1 MHAPGQPAGE
11 DGLMPLLKGG
21 IVLVDYDTGAIR
33 RLIPLQYNPET
44 LTRTLQVQGV
54 GPESGPHVDQMR
66 LKGPPIETYKLEAA
80 LDAADQLE
88 SGDPLAIASG
98 IQPQLAA
105 LETVIYPT
113 STQLQQANARAQ
125 SGTLEIVPMDAP
137 LTLFVWSKERIVPV
151 KITEFSITEEMFDSN
166 LNPIRA
172 KVSLGLRVLTID
184 DVDFSSVA
192 GSIYLTYQQ
201 RKEHLAASAP
211 PGLLSTFGINAVLS

>member
-1 MHAPGQPAGE
+1 MT
-11 DGLMPLLKGG
+11 LLKAG
-21 IVLVDYDTGAIR
+21 IILVDYATGAVR

-66 LKGPPIETYKLEAA
+66 LKGPPIETFKLDAA
-80 LDAADQLE
+80 LDGTDRLAQ
-88 SGDPLAIASG
+88 GDPLTVSAG
-98 IQPQLAA
+98 ISPDLAA

-113 STQLQQANARAQ
+113 TAQLQQAQARTR

-137 LTLFVWSKERIVPV
+137 LVLFVWGKQRIVPV
-151 KITEFSITEEMFDSN
+151 KITEFSVTEEMFDSA

-172 KVSLGLRVLTID
+172 KVTLGLRVLTVDDID
-184 DVDFSSVA
+184 FDSVG

-201 RKEHLAASAP
+201 RKEQLAAKARGGSMSA
-211 PGLLSTFGINAVLS
+211 FGIPGVLR

>member
-1 MHAPGQPAGE
+1 
-11 DGLMPLLKGG
+11 MPLLKGG
-21 IVLVDYDTGAIR
+21 IVLVDYNTGAVQ

-66 LKGPPIETYKLEAA
+66 LKGPPIETFKLEAD
-80 LDAADQLE
+80 LDASDQLGA
-88 SGDPLAIASG
+88 GDPLATAAG

-113 STQLQQANARAQ
+113 STQLQQANAMAQ
-125 SGTLEIVPMDAP
+125 AGTLEIVPMDAP
-137 LTLFVWSKERIVPV
+137 LTLFVWSKERVVPV

-172 KVSLGLRVLTID
+172 KVSLGLRVLTVD

-201 RKEHLAASAP
+201 RKEQLAASAP
-211 PGLLSTFGINAVLS
+211 AGSLAAFGISGVLS

>member
-1 MHAPGQPAGE
+1 
-11 DGLMPLLKGG
+11 MPLLKGG
-21 IVLVDYDTGAIR
+21 IVLVDYNTGAVQ

-66 LKGPPIETYKLEAA
+66 LKGPPVETFKLEAE
-80 LDAADQLE
+80 LDATDQLE
-88 SGDPLAIASG
+88 TGDPLATASG

-113 STQLQQANARAQ
+113 STQLQQANAMTQA
-125 SGTLEIVPMDAP
+125 GTLEIVPMDAP
-137 LTLFVWSKERIVPV
+137 LTLFVWSKERVVPV
-151 KITEFSITEEMFDSN
+151 KITEFSITEEMFDSS

-201 RKEHLAASAP
+201 RKEQLAASAP
-211 PGLLSTFGINAVLS
+211 AGSLAAFGISGVLS

>member
-1 MHAPGQPAGE
+1 
-11 DGLMPLLKGG
+11 MPLLKGG
-21 IVLVDYDTGAIR
+21 IVLVDYNTGAVQ

-66 LKGPPIETYKLEAA
+66 LKGPPIETFKLEAA
-80 LDAADQLE
+80 LDATDQLDV
-88 SGDPLAIASG
+88 GDPLATASG

-125 SGTLEIVPMDAP
+125 AGTLEIVPMDAP

-151 KITEFSITEEMFDSN
+151 KITEFSITEEMFDSK

-172 KVSLGLRVLTID
+172 KVNLGLRVLTID
-184 DVDFSSVA
+184 DIDFSSVA

-201 RKEHLAASAP
+201 RKEQLAASAP
-211 PGLLSTFGINAVLS
+211 AGSLSAFGISGVLS

>member
-1 MHAPGQPAGE
+1 
-11 DGLMPLLKGG
+11 MPLLKGG
-21 IVLVDYDTGAIR
+21 IVLVDYDTGAVR

-66 LKGPPIETYKLEAA
+66 LKGPPIETFKLEAA
-80 LDAADQLE
+80 LDATDALDTD
-88 SGDPLAIASG
+88 DPLATASG

-113 STQLQQANARAQ
+113 TSQLQQANARAQ

-137 LTLFVWSKERIVPV
+137 LTLFVWSKNRVVPV

-172 KVSLGLRVLTID
+172 KINLGLRVLTID
-184 DVDFSSVA
+184 DIDFSSVA

-201 RKEHLAASAP
+201 RKEQLAASAP
-211 PGLLSTFGINAVLS
+211 AGSLSAFGITTGAV

>member
-1 MHAPGQPAGE
+1 
-11 DGLMPLLKGG
+11 MPLLKGG
-21 IVLVDYDTGAIR
+21 LVLVDYNTGAVQ

-54 GPESGPHVDQMR
+54 GPESGPHVDQVR
-66 LKGPPIETYKLEAA
+66 LKGPPIETFKLEAD
-80 LDAADQLE
+80 LDATDLLDT
-88 SGDPLAIASG
+88 GDPLTTASG

-113 STQLQQANARAQ
+113 STQLQQANALAQ
-125 SGTLEIVPMDAP
+125 AGTLEIVPMDAL
-137 LTLFVWSKERIVPV
+137 LTLFVWSKERVVPV

-184 DVDFSSVA
+184 DIDFTSVA

-201 RKEHLAASAP
+201 RKEQLAASAP
-211 PGLLSTFGINAVLS
+211 AGSLSAFGLSGVPS

>member
-1 MHAPGQPAGE
+1 
-11 DGLMPLLKGG
+11 MPLLKGG
-21 IVLVDYDTGAIR
+21 LVLVDYNTGAVQ

-54 GPESGPHVDQMR
+54 GPESGPHVDQLR
-66 LKGPPIETYKLEAA
+66 LKGPPVETFKLEAE
-80 LDAADQLE
+80 LDATDLLDA
-88 SGDPLAIASG
+88 GDPLATASG

-113 STQLQQANARAQ
+113 NTQLQQANALTQA
-125 SGTLEIVPMDAP
+125 GTLEIVPMDAP
-137 LTLFVWSKERIVPV
+137 LTLFVWSKERVVPV

-184 DVDFSSVA
+184 DIDFTSVA

-201 RKEHLAASAP
+201 RKEQLAASAP
-211 PGLLSTFGINAVLS
+211 AGSLSAFGLSGVPR

>member
-1 MHAPGQPAGE
+1 
-11 DGLMPLLKGG
+11 MPLLKGG
-21 IVLVDYDTGAIR
+21 LVLVDYNTGAVQ

-66 LKGPPIETYKLEAA
+66 LKGPPIETFKLEAD
-80 LDAADQLE
+80 LDATDLLDT
-88 SGDPLAIASG
+88 GDPLATASG

-113 STQLQQANARAQ
+113 STQLQQANALAQ
-125 SGTLEIVPMDAP
+125 AGTLEIVPMDTP
-137 LTLFVWSKERIVPV
+137 LTLFVWSKERVVPV
-151 KITEFSITEEMFDSN
+151 KITEFSITEEMFDSK

-184 DVDFSSVA
+184 DIDFASVA
-192 GSIYLTYQQ
+192 GSIYLAYQQ
-201 RKEHLAASAP
+201 RKEQLAASAP
-211 PGLLSTFGINAVLS
+211 AGSLSAFGLSAVPS

>member
-1 MHAPGQPAGE
+1 
-11 DGLMPLLKGG
+11 MPLLKAG
-21 IVLVDYDTGAIR
+21 IVLVDYNTGTVQ

-66 LKGPPIETYKLEAA
+66 LKGPPIETFKLEAD
-80 LDAADQLE
+80 LDATDQLDA
-88 SGDPLAIASG
+88 GDPLATASG

-113 STQLQQANARAQ
+113 STQLQQANAMAQ

-137 LTLFVWSKERIVPV
+137 LTLFVWSKERVVPV
-151 KITEFSITEEMFDSN
+151 KITEFSITEEMFDSS

-184 DVDFSSVA
+184 DIDFSSVA

-201 RKEHLAASAP
+201 RKEQLAASAP
-211 PGLLSTFGINAVLS
+211 AGSLAAFGISGVLS

>member
-1 MHAPGQPAGE
+1 
-11 DGLMPLLKGG
+11 MPLLKGG
-21 IVLVDYDTGAIR
+21 LVLVDYNTGAVQ

-54 GPESGPHVDQMR
+54 GPESGPHVDQQR
-66 LKGPPIETYKLEAA
+66 LKAPPTEIFKLEAD
-80 LDAADQLE
+80 LDATDLLDT
-88 SGDPLAIASG
+88 GDPLATASG

-105 LETVIYPT
+105 LETVVYPT

-125 SGTLEIVPMDAP
+125 AGTLEIVPMDAP
-137 LTLFVWSKERIVPV
+137 LTLFVWSKERVVPV

-184 DVDFSSVA
+184 DVDFTSVA

-201 RKEHLAASAP
+201 RKEQLAASAP
-211 PGLLSTFGINAVLS
+211 AGSLSAFGLSGVPS

>member
-1 MHAPGQPAGE
+1 MTR
-11 DGLMPLLKGG
+11 LKGG
-21 IVLVDYDTGAIR
+21 IVLVDYNTGAVQ

-66 LKGPPIETYKLEAA
+66 LKGPPTETFKLEAD
-80 LDAADQLE
+80 LDASDQLDA
-88 SGDPLAIASG
+88 GDPLATASG

-113 STQLQQANARAQ
+113 STQLQQANAMAQ
-125 SGTLEIVPMDAP
+125 AGTLEIVPMDAP
-137 LTLFVWSKERIVPV
+137 LTLFVWSKERVVPV

-201 RKEHLAASAP
+201 RKEQLAASAP
-211 PGLLSTFGINAVLS
+211 AGSLAAFGISGVLS